1 MRWEDGWRPG
11 QRDLFIKNPFTV
23 LSKCVRLES
32 MFPGLISIVSHLFCF
47 HSSKPEECFPFFPD
61 GNHTQCITIFF
72 FFFPGKALKSMS
84 SYFEINVFLPLREER
99 VGELTLPSST
109 TLRRWNNFP
118 EMFIGI
124 VVCVCAVTLF
134 VQQSTFL
141 LQLIPWT
148 A

>member
-1 MRWEDGWRPG
+1 MAEDLGRGIFSSRIHSLYYRSVSDWSPCS
-11 QRDLFIKNPFTV
+11 QDWLALF
-23 LSKCVRLES
+23 
-32 MFPGLISIVSHLFCF
+32 LISFVFIPPSLKSVFLSFLMV
-47 HSSKPEECFPFFPD
+47 
-61 GNHTQCITIFF
+61 ITLSVLPSF